1 MPTADAVS
9 LLVIVACAVLAP
21 LLSEVVRLI
30 RVPSVVFELL
40 LGIIVGPAVLG
51 WAQLDPFVEGLSELG
66 ISMLFFVAGYE
77 LDLQRLRG
85 RPLRRAGASWG
96 VTLLLAAAAGVTLA
110 STGYVLS
117 SLLVGLALTTTA
129 LGTLVPMLSDRGLPG
144 TEFGRHVS
152 AAGAIGEFGPVVA
165 VTLLLG
171 ASRPAAEAALLV
183 VFVVISV
190 GVAAFATRPRS
201 PRMLAILQRHLTTT
215 SQLPVR
221 VLMLLIV
228 AMVAVT
234 SVLGL
239 DTLLGAFAAGL
250 IARRALLP
258 EQARTLQPR
267 IEAVS
272 FGFFIPVFFVVSGMK
287 FDVTA
292 LVDDPG
298 SLRLMGLFVVLLLA
312 VRGLPALLVYRGV
325 LPVAHRGALG
335 VLQATALPL
344 LVVITEIGLS
354 TGQMQT
360 VTAVALVGAGICSV
374 LLFPL
379 VGFAILD
386 RAGPLDEALG
396 EASARQR

>member
-1 MPTADAVS
+1 
-9 LLVIVACAVLAP
+9 
-21 LLSEVVRLI
+21 
-30 RVPSVVFELL
+30 
-40 LGIIVGPAVLG
+40 
-51 WAQLDPFVEGLSELG
+51 
-66 ISMLFFVAGYE
+66 
-77 LDLQRLRG
+77 
-85 RPLRRAGASWG
+85 
-96 VTLLLAAAAGVTLA
+96 
-110 STGYVLS
+110 
-117 SLLVGLALTTTA
+117 
-129 LGTLVPMLSDRGLPG
+129 
-144 TEFGRHVS
+144 
-152 AAGAIGEFGPVVA
+152 
-165 VTLLLG
+165 
-171 ASRPAAEAALLV
+171 
-183 VFVVISV
+183 
-190 GVAAFATRPRS
+190 
-201 PRMLAILQRHLTTT
+201 
-215 SQLPVR
+215 

>member
-9 LLVIVACAVLAP
+9 LLVIVACAVAAP
-21 LLSEVVRLI
+21 LLSEVVRFVRI
-30 RVPSVVFELL
+30 PSVLFELL
-40 LGIIVGPAVLG
+40 LGIIVGPALLG
-51 WAQLDPFVEGLSELG
+51 WAQLDPFVEGLSALG
-66 ISMLFFVAGYE
+66 LSVLFFVAGYE

-96 VTLLLAAAAGVTLA
+96 ITLLLAAAAGVMLA
-110 STGYVLS
+110 STGYVRS

-129 LGTLVPMLSDRGLPG
+129 LGTLVPMLSDRGLLG

-171 ASRPAAEAALLV
+171 SSQPVAEAVLLV

-190 GVAAFATRPRS
+190 GVAALAARPQP
-201 PRMLAILQRHLTTT
+201 PRLLAILQRHLTTT

-228 AMVAVT
+228 AMVAVA

-239 DTLLGAFAAGL
+239 DALLGAFAAGL

-292 LVDDPG
+292 LVEDPG
-298 SLRLMGLFVVLLLA
+298 NLLRMALFLVLLLV

-325 LPVAHRGALG
+325 LPVPHRSALG

-344 LVVITEIGLS
+344 LVVITEIGVS

-360 VTAVALVGAGICSV
+360 VTAVALVGAGMCSV

-379 VGFAILD
+379 VGFAVLD
-386 RAGPLDEALG
+386 RAGPLE
-396 EASARQR
+396 E

>member
-1 MPTADAVS
+1 MPTGDAVS
-9 LLVIVACAVLAP
+9 LLVIVACAVVAP
-21 LLSEVVRLI
+21 LLSEVVRFVRI
-30 RVPSVVFELL
+30 PSVLFELL
-40 LGIIVGPAVLG
+40 LGIIVGPALLG
-51 WAQLDPFVEGLSELG
+51 WAQLDPFVAGLSALG
-66 ISMLFFVAGYE
+66 LSVLFFVAGYE

-85 RPLRRAGASWG
+85 EPLRRAGASWG
-96 VTLLLAAAAGVTLA
+96 ITLLLAAVAGVTLA
-110 STGYVLS
+110 STGYVRS

-129 LGTLVPMLSDRGLPG
+129 LGTLVPMLSDRGLLG

-171 ASRPAAEAALLV
+171 SSQPLAEAVLLV

-190 GVAAFATRPRS
+190 GVAALAARPQP
-201 PRMLAILQRHLTTT
+201 PRLLAILQRHLTTT

-228 AMVAVT
+228 AMVAVA

-292 LVDDPG
+292 LVEDPG
-298 SLRLMGLFVVLLLA
+298 NLLRMALFLVLLLV

-325 LPVAHRGALG
+325 LPVPHRGALG

-344 LVVITEIGLS
+344 LVVITEIGVG
-354 TGQMQT
+354 TGQMRT
-360 VTAVALVGAGICSV
+360 VTAVALVGAGMCSV

-379 VGFAILD
+379 IGFAVLD
-386 RAGPLDEALG
+386 RAGPLE
-396 EASARQR
+396 E